1 MFATIDD
8 ITVNWEDDGILK
20 VKELD
25 KEVLSKG
32 AWTTILFLYQDW
44 NPSEEA
50 YGPEKVTIRRYR
62 KIRGTYQQ
70 QSKFNISSEKQ
81 GLKIIDILQ
90 KWFSTKS

>member
-1 MFATIDD
+1 MFATIDE
-8 ITVNWEDDGILK
+8 ITINWEDDGILK

-32 AWTTILFLYQDW
+32 AWTTILFLYKDW
-44 NPSEEA
+44 NPTEEA
-50 YGPEKVTIRRYR
+50 YGNEKVTIRRYR

-90 KWFSTKS
+90 KWFSTKQ